1 MEWTVKSA
9 GRRPEFGRKQILTQ
23 GRSTGRD
30 GTALSR
36 QLKIRTEF
44 LMGKRVD
51 RKVHLPDG
59 YWQIKLGSD
68 AGANR
73 AQVRM
78 PLTETLAAGQGLRNE
93 WMLPSVPMNIIQ
105 RHDTDAQHRQK
116 QESVQFWEI
125 FLPSGQWIRSSRKGT
140 EFCDH
145 HEYRQASLLKGINF
159 AANSEKKE

>member
-78 PLTETLAAGQGLRNE
+78 PLTETLATGRGFRNE

-105 RHDTDAQHRQK
+105 RHDTDAQHRQ
-116 QESVQFWEI
+116 
-125 FLPSGQWIRSSRKGT
+125 
-140 EFCDH
+140 
-145 HEYRQASLLKGINF
+145 
-159 AANSEKKE
+159 